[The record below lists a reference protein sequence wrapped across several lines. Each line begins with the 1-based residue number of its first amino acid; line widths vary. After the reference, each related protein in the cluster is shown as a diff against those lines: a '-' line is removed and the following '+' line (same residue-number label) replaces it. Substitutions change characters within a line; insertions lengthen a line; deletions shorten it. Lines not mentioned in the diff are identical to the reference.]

1 MTYPR
6 PSASSDPSTSSGTAT
21 SSGTGGSAFGPA
33 AVVPSPR
40 FPEIE
45 RDVLAFW
52 KDDDTFRAS
61 IENREG
67 ADEWVF
73 YDGPPFANGLP
84 HYGHLLTGY
93 AKDLFPRFQ
102 TMRGKKVDRV
112 FGWDT
117 HGLPAELEAMKQLGI
132 TEKAEIEAMGIDVF
146 NDKARS
152 SVLAYTRD
160 WEDYVTRQARWVDF
174 ERGYKTLNPSYM
186 ESVLWAFKTLHDKGL
201 AYEGHRVLPYCW
213 RDETPLSAHEL
224 RMDDDVYQMR
234 QDPSVTVTFPLVGA
248 KAEALGLTGVRA
260 LAWTTTPWTL
270 PTNLALVV
278 GPDIRYVVVP
288 GGPAGAADVQPGD
301 EPLEATAH
309 RYLLAEP
316 LLAGY
321 AKDLGYDSAEA
332 AQDAVVQSV
341 LGAELEDVAY
351 DRLFDYYADAA
362 TWGTERAWRILVDD
376 YVTTSDGTGIVHQ
389 APAFG
394 EDDQRVTEAAGIPLI
409 MSLDD
414 GGRFLPHATDVAGEL
429 WMDANTPLVRLLR
442 QNGRLLRLASYE
454 HSYPHCWR
462 CRNPLIYR
470 AVSSWFVRVTDIKD
484 RMLANNEQIT
494 WVPENVKHGQF
505 GKWLE
510 GARDWS
516 ISRNRYWGSPI
527 PVWKSDDAA
536 YPRVDVYGSLDDME
550 RDFGRLPRDPEGNV
564 DLHRPYIDDLTRP
577 NPDDPTGRSTM
588 RRIEDVFD
596 VWFDS
601 GSMPYAQ
608 VHYPFDNREWFDSHA
623 PADFIVEYI
632 GQTRGWFY
640 VMHVLSTALF
650 DRPAFTGVS
659 CHGIV
664 LGSDGYKMSKSLKNY
679 PDVSEVFD
687 RDGSDAMRW
696 FLMSSSVLRGGNLV
710 VTEEGIRAAVREFM
724 LPLWST
730 WYFFATY
737 ANAAA
742 PGGYEATWRT
752 DSTNVL
758 DRYILAL
765 TGDLVR
771 GVAADLEGLDSTSA
785 AAKLRDFAEAL
796 TNWYIRRS
804 RDRFWVGVD
813 PSTGSGTAGASSGTA
828 GASSGTE
835 GASSG
840 TAGAGSGTA
849 GASSGTEAFDTLYT
863 VLETLTRVAA
873 PLIPLVA
880 EQVWQG
886 LTGGRSVHLQD
897 WPDAGLFPQAAD
909 IRSAMDAV
917 REVSSVANALRKR
930 EGKRVRLPLPM
941 LTVVVQDASALAQF
955 EGIIREELNVKAVE
969 LVEFRPGSYE
979 EFGVKE
985 RLKIN
990 ARAAGPRLGK
1000 RVQQVI
1006 QAANAGNWRWVDG
1019 RGFVVITA
1027 DGEID
1032 LLSSEAATDTDA
1044 SGRPEGE
1051 ALGILQ
1057 LQEGSGFVILDT
1069 TTTPELEAEG
1079 LARDVIRAVQDT
1091 RKAAGF
1097 DVSDRIR
1104 LQMLFQDAADAD
1116 AVAGAFDVADIAGE
1130 TLALDHAL
1138 LLEGEDAHV
1147 PADAAI
1153 EVWQADAFGAAPEH
1167 VAYVRTGQYANAGGF
1182 WVAVTRIEAAE

>member
-6 PSASSDPSTSSGTAT
+6 PSRSGTD
-21 SSGTGGSAFGPA
+21 SAFGPA
-33 AVVPSPR
+33 ADAPASVVPSPR
-40 FPEIE
+40 FPDIE
-45 RDVLAFW
+45 RETLAFW
-52 KDDDTFRAS
+52 EADQTFRAS
-61 IENREG
+61 IANREG
-67 ADEWVF
+67 AEEWVF

-132 TEKAEIEAMGIDVF
+132 TEKSQIEEMGLGAF
-146 NDKARS
+146 NAKARE
-152 SVLAYTRD
+152 SVLAYTRE

-174 ERGYKTLNPSYM
+174 DNGYKTLDTGFM
-186 ESVLWAFKTLHDKGL
+186 ESVLWAFKELHGKDL

-213 RDETPLSAHEL
+213 RDETPLSNHEL
-224 RMDDDVYQMR
+224 RMDDDVYKMR
-234 QDPSVTVTFPLVGA
+234 QDPSVTVTFPLTGL

-270 PTNLALVV
+270 PTNLALAV
-278 GPDIRYVVVP
+278 GPDIAYVVVP
-288 GGPAGAADVQPGD
+288 GGPAGAADVHAGD
-301 EPLEATAH
+301 DPIEATAH

-316 LLAGY
+316 LLANY
-321 AKDLGYDSAEA
+321 AKDLGYESGDA
-332 AQDAVVQSV
+332 ARDAVEQTV
-341 LGAELEDVAY
+341 LGRDLQDVTY
-351 DRLFDYYADAA
+351 DRLFDYYADAD
-362 TWGTERAWRILVDD
+362 TWGTGDAWRILVDD
-376 YVTTSDGTGIVHQ
+376 YVTTGDGTGIVHQ
-389 APAFG
+389 APAYG

-414 GGRFLPHATDVAGEL
+414 GGHFLPQVTDVAGEL

-442 QNGRLLRLASYE
+442 AEGRLLRLASYE

-462 CRNPLIYR
+462 CRNPLIYK
-470 AVSSWFVRVTDIKD
+470 AVSSWFVRVTAIKD

-527 PVWKSDDAA
+527 PVWKSDDPEH
-536 YPRVDVYGSLDDME
+536 PRVDVYGSLAE
-550 RDFGRLPRDPEGNV
+550 LEADFGRLPVNEAGEV

-608 VHYPFDNREWFDSHA
+608 VHYPFENHEWFDEHA

-664 LGSDGYKMSKSLKNY
+664 LGSDGLKMSKSLRNY

-696 FLMSSSVLRGGNLV
+696 FLMASSVLRGGNLV
-710 VTEEGIRAAVREFM
+710 VTEEGIRAGVREFM
-724 LPLWST
+724 LPLWNA

-737 ANAAA
+737 ANAAGG
-742 PGGYEATWRT
+742 PDGDGYEATWRT

-771 GVAADLEGLDSTSA
+771 GVAEDLEGLDSTTA

-813 PSTGSGTAGASSGTA
+813 AADPTS
-828 GASSGTE
+828 
-835 GASSG
+835 
-840 TAGAGSGTA
+840 
-849 GASSGTEAFDTLYT
+849 TEAFDTLYT

-873 PLIPLVA
+873 PLIPLVSDK
-880 EQVWQG
+880 VWQG
-886 LTGGRSVHLQD
+886 LTGGRSVHLED
-897 WPDAGLFPQAAD
+897 WPDADRFAAADD

-917 REVSSVANALRKR
+917 REASSVANAMRKR
-930 EGKRVRLPLPM
+930 EGKRVRLPLPL
-941 LTVVVQDASALAQF
+941 LTVAVPDAAALAQF
-955 EGIIREELNVKAVE
+955 DGILRDELNVKAVE
-969 LVEFRPGSYE
+969 LVELSE
-979 EFGVKE
+979 DVAE
-985 RLKIN
+985 RYGISKRLSVN

-1000 RVQQVI
+1000 QVQHVI
-1006 QAANAGNWRWVDG
+1006 AGARSGVWDEVDG
-1019 RGFVVITA
+1019 VVVV
-1027 DGEID
+1027 DGV
-1032 LLSSEAATDTDA
+1032 A
-1044 SGRPEGE
+1044 
-1051 ALGILQ
+1051 
-1057 LQEGSGFVILDT
+1057 LQEGEYELTLEAGGVAEGTAIALLADGGFVLLDT

-1079 LARDVIRAVQDT
+1079 LARDVVRAIQDT

-1104 LQMLFQDAADAD
+1104 LTLAFDDDAD
-1116 AVAGAFDVADIAGE
+1116 GAAVTAAFEVADVAGE
-1130 TLALDHAL
+1130 TLAVEHAV
-1138 LLEGEDAHV
+1138 HV
-1147 PADAAI
+1147 GADALVDGHDHRARF
-1153 EVWQADAFGAAPEH
+1153 DAGTF
-1167 VAYVRTGQYANAGGF
+1167 ANRGGF
-1182 WVAVTRIEAAE
+1182 TVAVSKTEVTA